1 MKETTQ
7 HPCQTIVEALT
18 RDGLFAASHEPD
30 PDRPTP
36 TPPQVK
42 EWRIT
47 CTPYMLSQED
57 VEFLSSLGNHL
68 LAFNQ
73 ALNKL
78 YFESNNH
85 RQPPWVAD
93 LLDQGKPPALT
104 VQARMKRFRKDLP
117 GIIRPD
123 IIPTEEGMI
132 ITELDSVPGGIGLTG
147 SMSQA
152 YAPSLPPGVELIGG
166 ANGMIREFGAMFQ
179 ELRGERVGCIAIVV
193 SEESKDYLPEMQ
205 WVVQELQREG
215 IETVCADPKD
225 IRFTEEGL
233 IYTGDGGPLPIAVVY
248 RFYELFDLM
257 NIPKTELTAYS
268 AKKNRVTITPPL
280 KPHLEEKMA
289 FALFHHPVL
298 KRFWEQELGE
308 TTYPLLKKVFPHTW
322 ILDPHPLPPSAI
334 IPDLCLGQQ
343 PVTDW
348 RELAQASQ
356 KDRHYVVKPSGFS
369 ELAWGSRGVSVG
381 HDLSQQEWADVL
393 DKALASFPT
402 TPYIL
407 QKFHKGRQVEMF
419 YFDAQREDMA
429 PMAGRTRLSPYY
441 FVHHGEARLAGV
453 LATVCSLEK
462 KIIHGM
468 RDAIMAPC
476 AKISV

>member
-18 RDGLFAASHEPD
+18 RDGVFAASQGLTLD
-30 PDRPTP
+30 SSAPT
-36 TPPQVK
+36 TPGVN

-47 CTPYMLSQED
+47 CKPYMLSKED
-57 VEFLSSLGNHL
+57 VSFLTALGNHL

-78 YFESNNH
+78 YLESTHH
-85 RQPPWVAD
+85 RQPTWVAA
-93 LLDQGKPPALT
+93 LLDQGKPDSLIS
-104 VQARMKRFRKDLP
+104 QARMKRFRDDLP
-117 GIIRPD
+117 RIIRPD
-123 IIPTEEGMI
+123 IIPTKEGMV

-152 YAPSLPPGVELIGG
+152 YAPELPPGVELIGG
-166 ANGMIREFGAMFQ
+166 AQGMIREFGNMFQ
-179 ELRGERVGCIAIVV
+179 ELRGDRTGCIAIVV

-205 WVVQELQREG
+205 WVVKELQQEG
-215 IETVCADPKD
+215 VETVCANPRD

-233 IYTGDGGPLPIAVVY
+233 IYTGEGGPNPIAVLY

-268 AKKNRVTITPPL
+268 AKKNRVAITPPL

-298 KRFWEQELGE
+298 KRYWQQELGE
-308 TTYPLLKKVFPHTW
+308 HTYGTLEKLLPKTW
-322 ILDPHPLPPSAI
+322 ILDPRPLPPSAI
-334 IPDLCLGQQ
+334 IPDLHLGKQ

-348 RELAQASQ
+348 RELAHASQ
-356 KDRHYVVKPSGFS
+356 KDRQYVVKPSGFS
-369 ELAWGSRGVSVG
+369 ELAWGSRGVSIG
-381 HDLSQQEWADVL
+381 HDLSQKEWAAVL
-393 DKALASFPT
+393 DHALTSFPT

-407 QKFHKGRQVEMF
+407 QEFHKGKQVELS
-419 YFDAQREDMA
+419 YYDAMRADMT
-429 PMAGRTRLSPYY
+429 PMSGRTRLSPYY
-441 FVHHGEARLAGV
+441 FVHHGEARLAGI

-476 AKISV
+476 ATISD